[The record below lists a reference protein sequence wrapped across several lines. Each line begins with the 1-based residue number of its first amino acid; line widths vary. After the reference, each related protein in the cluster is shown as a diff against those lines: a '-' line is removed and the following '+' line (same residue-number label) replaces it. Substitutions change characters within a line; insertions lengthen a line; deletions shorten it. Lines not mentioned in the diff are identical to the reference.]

1 MGRPKDS
8 KKGLVH
14 PTASST
20 VTSSTASSSKTSAPL
35 KIKLSKLGSSSKE
48 KQKQHLAHT
57 GTKKRPI
64 ILGKIPEDDDIEEK
78 DVPVEEQFILRL
90 MVPEEVKQRF
100 REKVKSGK
108 LTDDIGIIFKDP
120 RRAIFT
126 FENQKYRARLVDL
139 PCIIEA
145 QKTFNKIQYYKV
157 ADICQMLIVESQ
169 ISSQEDEQL
178 FTENS
183 KSSNVDEFEWYDGL
197 TPPLKNVRKKRFR
210 KRISAKEAGNSNVLV
225 VYPYQILKELK
236 SVLKGDSGPLKIEDI
251 EKEVEKLLHEDSLAE
266 EVKLVWEDAL
276 DSETATPAAY
286 LGSKIPEEE
295 DQEEVEVQGEEDDY
309 DAELEDDTMIL
320 GEDMPD
326 EDQMYTTPKE
336 YNDDLQK
343 DVDEDPELTQIF
355 SKREEL
361 TAEISRLEQDINNL
375 ETHFAT
381 AINPLI
387 QGRLTSKI
395 ASAKEDISQK
405 QQEIET
411 CDKRVSEIHDRMKAQ
426 VAELKRMTK
435 GKERESE
442 EDSD

>member
-8 KKGLVH
+8 KKSLVH
-14 PTASST
+14 PTTSST
-20 VTSSTASSSKTSAPL
+20 VTSATAGSSKTSAPL
-35 KIKLSKLGSSSKE
+35 KIKLPKLGISSKE

-64 ILGKIPEDDDIEEK
+64 ILGKIPEDDDIEDK

-90 MVPEEVKQRF
+90 MVPEDVKQRF

-108 LTDDIGIIFKDP
+108 SIEDIGIIFKDP

-197 TPPLKNVRKKRFR
+197 TPSLKNNVAFKQ
-210 KRISAKEAGNSNVLV
+210 KRIRGFAKHDIYECVLLSFNKGNEPGKY
-225 VYPYQILKELK
+225 YPSCQATAMSL
-236 SVLKGDSGPLKIEDI
+236 LKIEDI

-266 EVKLVWEDAL
+266 EVKL
-276 DSETATPAAY
+276 DSEASSSA
-286 LGSKIPEEE
+286 S
-295 DQEEVEVQGEEDDY
+295 EDD
-309 DAELEDDTMIL
+309 DDS
-320 GEDMPD
+320 
-326 EDQMYTTPKE
+326 
-336 YNDDLQK
+336 
-343 DVDEDPELTQIF
+343 VDEDPELTQIF

-361 TAEISRLEQDINNL
+361 TTEISRLEQDINNL
-375 ETHFAT
+375 ETHFAS

-395 ASAKEDISQK
+395 ASAKEEISQK
-405 QQEIET
+405 QQEIESYNEQAE
-411 CDKRVSEIHDRMKAQ
+411 DEENKLDESMMDNENNDGKFKENSE
-426 VAELKRMTK
+426 
-435 GKERESE
+435 ESE
-442 EDSD
+442 NELEKLEELEDHSTSKKSE